1 MKIKRLSFLLA
12 LVMILSAFAGTFTIS
27 AEGEEAAAN
36 AWEVGGKTYADWQE
50 AIDAAVPGDT
60 IYLIADYKE
69 TGDVRTN
76 KDLTIEGRV
85 KADGNRPVLT
95 HEPNWSIISI
105 GIDGE
110 PENGGTVLFKGFDM
124 VTVGLKQSASIYVRQ
139 GNNLIMEDVNV
150 VFGVGDAA
158 HYITKGFARFSG
170 NDISM
175 TFKNCKFTCPEGA
188 KPVCNPGVVSA
199 DTNSGN
205 GNVAMFDECEID
217 FSMAATPYY
226 LYQSRI
232 EKAPLQT
239 LILRNTTVKTPDSV
253 DFPIA
258 QGDLPHNGTG
268 ETFQNQVMFT
278 GTIDYRG
285 TNTINGVTTTH
296 ADVDYL
302 IYDKQAKD
310 LGYVARVGEVKDAII
325 LKDDGTAEFI
335 GYYKDIVEACEKS
348 LPTAEGEKQK
358 TVVLINDVN
367 VNGILT
373 LPTANIDGQSK
384 TLTAYRI
391 YKAVD
396 AILEV
401 TSLNIVT
408 TTENPILQ
416 MNADSE
422 PAEGEVAPAPSYA
435 KFTKCTFTTNQ
446 KVPYAYFV
454 QQANLTLDRCTI
466 NITHA
471 DCDKPIFRLD
481 KGADLTLQG
490 STVDVAASAPKVVGF
505 DVVNDGGSIITLKS
519 NTKFALGA
527 TVLTSSCKNNTTL
540 VVTERASLSSA
551 NTDAI
556 VVPAE
561 ATGWVLTIGGTA
573 EITSAKGVAIT
584 VNAPN
589 MAVTVGGNAKVVATE
604 AVLHAAAEGVV
615 FTVESGATLEMLSH
629 AKSNA
634 TVLLEG
640 AGSKLVSEGTITALK
655 TTATV
660 FSIELA
666 GANTSALI
674 KGGTINNAVSVGT
687 ADAAA
692 AFVMTGGKIVA
703 QERAAS
709 AVVLTNGSADILSGT
724 LSGAAAA
731 ITGQK
736 EVAYAEGTTEITLNE
751 IYEKIP
757 LTVGTSMRMND
768 GSLGMRFTSSA
779 DAVAVAY
786 AKALKEAG
794 AIADYEFGTLIT
806 RATEIRNTEM
816 TVAALTA
823 ANVVFASVVAKDGI
837 VAAEDGSITYTAAVI
852 NFTEDNMGTNLVA
865 RAYLKYTLI
874 DGSALYVYA
883 EDHTEG
889 ISIGELAQQCLADV
903 VDESAE
909 GYRNQVQEFYE
920 ADEDGWY
927 ELVEETAYSPYSK
940 EQQEALKL
948 IVELADL

>member
-12 LVMILSAFAGTFTIS
+12 LVLILSAFAGTFTIS
-27 AEGEEAAAN
+27 AEGEDAAAN
-36 AWEVGGKTYADWQE
+36 AWEVASKTYATFQE
-50 AIDAAVPGDT
+50 AIDAALPGDT
-60 IYLIADYKE
+60 IYLIADYTQ
-69 TGDVRTN
+69 TGDVDIK
-76 KDLTIEGRV
+76 KDLTIEGRT
-85 KADGNRPVLT
+85 KADGTSPVFT
-95 HEPNWSIISI
+95 HAPSWDVISI
-105 GIDGE
+105 GDMDD
-110 PENGGTVLFKGFDM
+110 PEAACTVVFKNFDYN
-124 VTVGLKQSASIYVRQ
+124 TVNLKQSGSIYVRRDCSFTMENMNIVYGVGVQ
-139 GNNLIMEDVNV
+139 AHFCTKGLVRLYGGNNDLTFRNCTIKALDKMDTPIRPGLVGIDKAE
-150 VFGVGDAA
+150 GVENTVM
-158 HYITKGFARFSG
+158 I
-170 NDISM
+170 
-175 TFKNCKFTCPEGA
+175 
-188 KPVCNPGVVSA
+188 
-199 DTNSGN
+199 
-205 GNVAMFDECEID
+205 DECDID
-217 FSMAATPYY
+217 FSMAV
-226 LYQSRI
+226 
-232 EKAPLQT
+232 APVYVFQCSDETAAQNT
-239 LILRNTTVKTPDSV
+239 LILRNSTFKTPDSV
-253 DFPIA
+253 DFPFA
-258 QGDLPHNGTG
+258 QGEPYQGSASGTQ
-268 ETFQNQVMFT
+268 FRNQTLFG
-278 GTIDYRG
+278 GTLDYRG
-285 TNTINGVTTTH
+285 TNTVNGVTTTN
-296 ADVDYL
+296 ADIDYL
-302 IYDKQAKD
+302 IYDNQAREQ
-310 LGYVARVGEVKDAII
+310 GFTVRVGDVKDAII
-325 LKDDGTAEFI
+325 LKDDGTAELI
-335 GYYKDIVEACEKS
+335 GYYKDIVEACNKA
-348 LPTAEGEKQK
+348 LPAAEGEKQK
-358 TVVLINDVN
+358 TVYLINDVT
-367 VNGILT
+367 VDGILE
-373 LPTANIDGQSK
+373 LPTATIDGQNR

-391 YKAVD
+391 YKKVD

-408 TTENPILQ
+408 TTENPIFQ
-416 MNADSE
+416 MNGDSE
-422 PAEGEVAPAPSYA
+422 DATAPSYA
-435 KFTKCTFTTNQ
+435 KFTKCTFTTDQ

-466 NITHA
+466 NITNA

-490 STVDVAASAPKVVGF
+490 STVDVAASAPKLIGF

-519 NTKFALGA
+519 NTKVALGE
-527 TVLTSSCKNNTTL
+527 TVFTSSSKSNTTL
-540 VVTERASLSSA
+540 VVNERASLSTA

-640 AGSKLVSEGTITALK
+640 EGSKLVSEGTITALK

-724 LSGAAAA
+724 LSGGAAA
-731 ITGQK
+731 ISGQK
-736 EVAYAEGTTEITLNE
+736 EVVYAEGTTEITLNE
-751 IYEKIP
+751 LYTYSP
-757 LTVGTSMRMND
+757 VTVGTSMRMNE

-779 DAVAVAY
+779 EAAAVAY
-786 AKALKEAG
+786 AEALKACG
-794 AIADYEFGTLIT
+794 AITNYEFGTLIV
-806 RATEIRNTEM
+806 RATEIRQREM
-816 TVAALTA
+816 TVEALSAENITHA
-823 ANVVFASVVAKDGI
+823 VVTAKDGI

-852 NFTEDNMGTNLVA
+852 NFTEDNMGTSLVA

-927 ELVEETAYSPYSK
+927 ELIEETAYSPYSK
-940 EQQEALKL
+940 EQQAALKQ
-948 IVELADL
+948 IVENADL